1 MRDNHAAIS
10 LSDTVDL
17 PRIERAVQEILA
29 AIGEDPDRAGLLQT
43 PTRVAVA
50 YAELFSGLRE
60 DPREHLRVTFDED
73 HREMV
78 VLRDIPFA
86 SVCEHHLMPFTGNAH
101 VGYIPNGRVVG
112 LSKLARLVDGYARRP
127 QIQERMTSEIAD
139 AIVEEL
145 RPNGCGVIIEAVH
158 TCMTIRG
165 VKKPDSVMVTS
176 AMRGGFKTRP
186 ETRAEFMSIV
196 HHGRG

>member
-1 MRDNHAAIS
+1 MSEIDPATSAHHQ
-10 LSDTVDL
+10 VDL
-17 PRIERAVQEILA
+17 LRIEHAVREILD
-29 AIGEDPDRAGLLQT
+29 AIGEDPSREGLLET
-43 PTRVAVA
+43 PARVALA
-50 YAELFSGLRE
+50 YAELFSGLRD
-60 DPREHLRVTFDED
+60 DPRDHLRVTFDED

-86 SVCEHHLMPFTGNAH
+86 SMCEHHLMPFTGRAH

-139 AIVEEL
+139 AIMEEL
-145 RPNGCGVIIEAVH
+145 QPDGCGVIIEAAH

-176 AMRGGFKTRP
+176 AMRGGFKKRP
-186 ETRAEFMSIV
+186 ETRAEFMSII
-196 HHGRG
+196 HHGRE

>member
-1 MRDNHAAIS
+1 MSHNPDATTFNDVI
-10 LSDTVDL
+10 DL
-17 PRIERAVQEILA
+17 LRIERAVREILE
-29 AIGEDPDRAGLLQT
+29 AIGEDPEREGLLNT
-43 PTRVAVA
+43 PSRVAQA

-60 DPREHLRVTFDED
+60 DPRDHLRVTFEED

-86 SVCEHHLMPFTGNAH
+86 SVCEHHLMPFTGHVH

-112 LSKLARLVDGYARRP
+112 LSKLARLVEGYAKRP

-145 RPNGCGVIIEAVH
+145 NPDGCGVIIEATH

-165 VKKPDSVMVTS
+165 VKKPDSVMITS
-176 AMRGGFKTRP
+176 AMRGGFKKRP
-186 ETRAEFMSIV
+186 ATRAEFMSII
-196 HHGRG
+196 HHGKG